1 MAKNISKYL
10 PLRLINEFDGI
21 GCWRYDDVKGKMQ
34 EVYKTKIPNDKSVF
48 ISDMMKFGVTDIPD
62 KSDYRY
68 KLTTSVYKDL
78 SSVNYNM
85 DKDLGRML
93 TDIKDILV
101 YPFVVETWTENK
113 QVYKLD
119 DFFLNAL
126 YKTKNFTLT
135 KNDIAHLPTNTF
147 FIDLTEVELT
157 KPYDGVFVNVI
168 PYDKYVYITIYI
180 ITNEKAMFSHYFCF
194 GYNKDNEISKE
205 SINGIMSE
213 QPIDET
219 LVIEFDEVTGQLKEK
234 QVEKHGNITPID
246 ISRMTLQT
254 ICYLTSKEPDIE
266 ESQKTK
272 LTYRKPKA
280 GSKPSNTFKE
290 VQIHEVGIRY
300 GKSVKALV
308 KNERKKRKENT
319 ELQTHEV
326 KQRKSPA
333 PHFRCAHWQRYWT
346 GQGRTTPVVKWVEP
360 MFIGFGERKNT
371 DIVIHRV
378 K

>member
-10 PLRLINEFDGI
+10 PLRLINEFEGI
-21 GCWRYDDVKGKMQ
+21 GPWRYDDIKEKMQ
-34 EVYKTKIPNDKSVF
+34 EVYKTKMPNDKSIF
-48 ISDMMKFGVTDIPD
+48 ISDMIKFGVTDIPD
-62 KSDYRY
+62 KTDYRF

-78 SSVNYNM
+78 SSVNYNL
-85 DKDLGRML
+85 DKDLGNLM

-101 YPFVVETWTENK
+101 YPFVIETWTENK

-147 FIDLTEVELT
+147 FIDLTEVEFT

-168 PYDKYVYITIYI
+168 PHDKYVYITIYI
-180 ITNEKAMFSHYFCF
+180 ITNESAMFSHYFCF

-280 GSKPSNTFKE
+280 GSKPANTFKE

-319 ELQTHEV
+319 ELQIHEV

-360 MFIGFGERKNT
+360 MFIGFGEKKNT

>member
-1 MAKNISKYL
+1 MAKNVSKYL
-10 PLRLINEFDGI
+10 PLRLINEFNGI
-21 GCWRYDDVKGKMQ
+21 GCWRYDDVKEKMQ

-62 KSDYRY
+62 NSDYRY
-68 KLTTSVYKDL
+68 KLITSVYKDL

-85 DKDLGRML
+85 DKDLGKMM

-126 YKTKNFTLT
+126 YKTRNFTLT

-147 FIDLTEVELT
+147 FIDLTEVEFT

-180 ITNEKAMFSHYFCF
+180 ITNESAMFSHYFCF
-194 GYNKDNEISKE
+194 GYNEDNEISKE

-234 QVEKHGNITPID
+234 QIEKHGNITPID
-246 ISRMTLQT
+246 ISRMVLQT

-280 GSKPSNTFKE
+280 GSKPTNTFKE

-371 DIVIHRV
+371 DIVIHKV